1 MQIYHYSRETGEFI
15 AASEA
20 RPDPLEEGRFL
31 VPGCATE
38 VAPPAP
44 VANKIAVFNGT
55 KWTLKADFRGVNYW
69 LAHGDKHTVTAIGET
84 VPEGAFLTEPEAPPP
99 TPAEIEAAKV
109 AIVQRHMD
117 DAARALRYDDIA
129 TACTYADEPAVPKF
143 QAEGQVFRAWRS
155 EVWATC
161 YAILDDVNA
170 GLRDIP
176 TDEELLA
183 ELPELVLPQ

>member
-1 MQIYHYSRETGEFI
+1 MFYSKSTGGFYSVEI
-15 AASEA
+15 NGSNIPADAVEVTNDEHAALLA
-20 RPDPLEEGRFL
+20 GQAAGKRI
-31 VPGCATE
+31 
-38 VAPPAP
+38 VADENGLPVLADPPAP
-44 VANKIAVFNGT
+44 AA
-55 KWTLKADFRGVNYW
+55 AQ
-69 LAHGDKHTVTAIGET
+69 
-84 VPEGAFLTEPEAPPP
+84 
-99 TPAEIEAAKV
+99 IEAAKV

-143 QAEGQVFRAWRS
+143 QAEGMAFRSWRS
-155 EVWATC
+155 LVWATC

-176 TDEELLA
+176 TDEELIA